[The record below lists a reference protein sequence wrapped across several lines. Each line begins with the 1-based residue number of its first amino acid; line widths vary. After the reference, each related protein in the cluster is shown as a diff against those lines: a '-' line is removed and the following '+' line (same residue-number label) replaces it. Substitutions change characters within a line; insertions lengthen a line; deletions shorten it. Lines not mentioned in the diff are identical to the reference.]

1 MENVEQLENSE
12 SASIYNARE
21 HKVQYPQALL
31 PNLVVRI
38 KAVFI
43 DLVILLLVFA
53 VTSLIMDAAGNVSPF
68 IKGSIAIFMLYLYD
82 PIFTAFT
89 AGTIGHKIMKLKI
102 KQLKD
107 SDKNISLF
115 AALLRFLV
123 KASLGWISFFTVTG
137 NTNKRAI
144 HDLASGSIM
153 LRKN

>member
-12 SASIYNARE
+12 SASIYNAHE
-21 HKVQYPQALL
+21 HKLQYPQSLL
-31 PNLVVRI
+31 PSLVVRI

-53 VTSLIMDAAGNVSPF
+53 VTSVIMDAVENVSPF
-68 IKGSIAIFMLYLYD
+68 IKGSIAVFMLYLYD
-82 PIFTAFT
+82 PVFTAFT

-102 KQLKD
+102 KRLKD

-123 KASLGWISFFTVTG
+123 KGTLGWISFFTVTG
-137 NTNKRAI
+137 NANKRAI
-144 HDLASGSIM
+144 HDLISGSIM
-153 LRKN
+153 LKDN